1 MKEVTLKLTENE
13 VQMILTTLGRE
24 IERQDEN
31 LDYVMSNDLFD
42 AITEEIEDMEKLQEK
57 IANQIY

>member
-13 VQMILTTLGRE
+13 VQMILTTLGNE

-31 LDYVMSNDLFD
+31 LDYEMSNDLVD
-42 AITEEIEDMEKLQEK
+42 AITEEIADMEKLQEK
-57 IANQIY
+57 IENQIY